1 MQAREIELRLMRE
14 RLGKADGLE
23 ETVRHQEIVIEKLE
37 SMITNYMNQRRARG
51 ASIIMRSFVTIDF
64 LSIFRFTE

>member
-37 SMITNYMNQRRARG
+37 SMINNYMRDKRSRG
-51 ASIIMRSFVTIDF
+51 TLIF
-64 LSIFRFTE
+64 LSTNSRNICLFRIIY

>member
-1 MQAREIELRLMRE
+1 MMRE

-37 SMITNYMNQRRARG
+37 SMINNYMRDKRSRG
-51 ASIIMRSFVTIDF
+51 I
-64 LSIFRFTE
+64 LRFI